1 MAELIEKKMLRGVA
15 VPLTKAQAVN
25 GRVYVDF
32 QCLFEKIDELPTT
45 TEADIRAKAYD
56 KAYLKLHRFLVDNM
70 FKFGLTPIEID
81 WICDG
86 MAEQLKEE

>member
-1 MAELIEKKMLRGVA
+1 MAELIDKSDVKDLLLGLDSLPWEE
-15 VPLTKAQAVN
+15 Q
-25 GRVYVDF
+25 VDE
-32 QCLFEKIDELPTT
+32 LVDGLPTT
-45 TEADIRAKAYD
+45 TEAEIMVKAYD